1 MIRMGSA
8 VFASGAPSIA
18 DVWDLPLHRYSSAVL
33 GRAIAGALILS
44 ALFAGVGAASTETC
58 AGGIARTE
66 AALDALE
73 SGSGATAGHQSTAAP
88 LHRQP
93 TPGSLKRA
101 RQRSAADQQHDR
113 AALKRARAANAAGD
127 ETACQKALSAARKG
141 LSRR

>member
-8 VFASGAPSIA
+8 VFARGAASIA
-18 DVWDLPLHRYSSAVL
+18 GVWDLPLRRNSSAAV
-33 GRAIAGALILS
+33 GAIAGALILS

-58 AGGIARTE
+58 ADGIARTA
-66 AALDALE
+66 AALDALQ
-73 SGSGATAGHQSTAAP
+73 SGSGATAGHQSTAAQ

-93 TPGSLKRA
+93 TPRSLKRA

-113 AALKRARAANAAGD
+113 EALQRARAANAAGD